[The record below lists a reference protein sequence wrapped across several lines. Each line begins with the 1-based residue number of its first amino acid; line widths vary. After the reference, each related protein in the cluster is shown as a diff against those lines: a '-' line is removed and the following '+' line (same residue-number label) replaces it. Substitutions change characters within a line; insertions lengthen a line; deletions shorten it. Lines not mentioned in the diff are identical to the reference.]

1 MLKRASFVEVNTHS
15 LRHNFNAV
23 KNIVPKDACV
33 MAVVKAN
40 AYGAGAL
47 KASEIFLQEGAN
59 YLGVATLDEAL
70 ELRSHFSQT
79 PILILGYSPNA
90 NASMLIDNDL
100 SAMVFSLEQ
109 AEIFSQMALKAKKR
123 LKVHLKIDTGMH
135 RLGLEPN
142 FKSIETIKKIRALK
156 GLEVE
161 GIFTHLS
168 NADANIKTHAKNQM
182 KAFNAFLEQL
192 LDQKIE
198 FQYRHA
204 YNSAGILSLC
214 NGNENRLLNLYRPGI
229 MLYGFYPSNEMKES
243 SQTILKNVIS
253 LKARIV
259 QIKRVKKGEFIGYGE
274 HFYTNEETL
283 VGVLA
288 LGYADGLVRA
298 LGNRIQVAINNQL
311 APLIGKVCMDQCFVK
326 LNNIEAKEGD
336 EVILFG
342 DKSTKANDAS
352 EIATLLNTIP
362 YEVISTLSKRLER
375 VYVWNKIM

>member
-1 MLKRASFVEVNTHS
+1 MLKRASFVEVNSAS
-15 LRHNFNAV
+15 LRHNFSAV
-23 KNIVPKDACV
+23 KSIVPKDAHI

-40 AYGAGAL
+40 AYGAGAI

-70 ELRSHFSQT
+70 ELRSHFSKT

-90 NASMLIDNDL
+90 NVSMLIDNDL
-100 SAMVFSLEQ
+100 SAMIFSLEQ
-109 AEIFSQMALKAKKR
+109 AEVFSQMALKSQKR
-123 LKVHLKIDTGMH
+123 LKIHLKIDTGMH

-142 FKSIETIKKIRALK
+142 FKSIEIIKKIRALK
-156 GLEVE
+156 GLEIE

-168 NADANIKTHAKNQM
+168 NADAKIKTHAKNQM

-229 MLYGFYPSNEMKES
+229 MLYGFYPSNGMKETCP
-243 SQTILKNVIS
+243 TILKNVIS
-253 LKARIV
+253 LKAQIV
-259 QIKRVKKGEFIGYGE
+259 QIRSVKKGEFIGYGE

-288 LGYADGLVRA
+288 LGYADGLMRA

-326 LNNIEAKEGD
+326 LNNIQAKEGD

-342 DKSTKANDAS
+342 DKSAKANDAS
-352 EIATLLNTIP
+352 EIAALLNTIP
-362 YEVISTLSKRLER
+362 YETISTLSKRLER
-375 VYVWNKIM
+375 VYI

>member
-15 LRHNFNAV
+15 LRHNFSAV
-23 KNIVPKDACV
+23 KSIVPKDAHI

-40 AYGAGAL
+40 AYGAGAI

-79 PILILGYSPNA
+79 PILILGYSPNT

-109 AEIFSQMALKAKKR
+109 AEVFSQMALRSQKR
-123 LKVHLKIDTGMH
+123 LKIHLKIDTGMH

-142 FKSIETIKKIRALK
+142 FKSIEIIKKICALK

-168 NADANIKTHAKNQM
+168 NADAKIKTHAKNQM

-229 MLYGFYPSNEMKES
+229 MLYGFYPSNEMKETCP
-243 SQTILKNVIS
+243 TILKNVIS
-253 LKARIV
+253 LKAQIV
-259 QIKRVKKGEFIGYGE
+259 QIRSVKKGEFIGYGD

-288 LGYADGLVRA
+288 LGYADGLMRA

-326 LNNIEAKEGD
+326 LNNIQAKEGD

-342 DKSTKANDAS
+342 DKSAKANDAS
-352 EIATLLNTIP
+352 EIAVLLNTIA
-362 YEVISTLSKRLER
+362 YETISTLSKRLER
-375 VYVWNKIM
+375 VYI

>member
-1 MLKRASFVEVNTHS
+1 MLKRASFVEVNTAS
-15 LRHNFNAV
+15 LRHNFSAV
-23 KNIVPKDACV
+23 KSIVPKDAHI

-40 AYGAGAL
+40 AYGAGAI

-70 ELRSHFSQT
+70 ELRSHFSKT
-79 PILILGYSPNA
+79 PILILGYSPNS

-100 SAMVFSLEQ
+100 SAMIFSLEQ
-109 AEIFSQMALKAKKR
+109 AEVFSQMALKSQKR

-142 FKSIETIKKIRALK
+142 FKSIEIIKKIRALK

-168 NADANIKTHAKNQM
+168 NADAKIKTHAKNQM

-192 LDQKIE
+192 LNQKIE

-229 MLYGFYPSNEMKES
+229 MLYGFYPSNGMKETCP
-243 SQTILKNVIS
+243 TILKNVIS
-253 LKARIV
+253 LKAQIV
-259 QIKRVKKGEFIGYGE
+259 QIRSVKKGEFIGYGE

-288 LGYADGLVRA
+288 LGYADGLMRA

-326 LNNIEAKEGD
+326 LNNIQAKEGD

-352 EIATLLNTIP
+352 EIAALLNTIP
-362 YEVISTLSKRLER
+362 YETISTLSKRLER
-375 VYVWNKIM
+375 VYI

>member
-1 MLKRASFVEVNTHS
+1 MLKRASFVEVNTAS
-15 LRHNFNAV
+15 LRHNFSAV
-23 KNIVPKDACV
+23 KSIVPKDAHI

-40 AYGAGAL
+40 AYGAGAI

-70 ELRSHFSQT
+70 ELRSHFSKT
-79 PILILGYSPNA
+79 PILILGYSPNS

-100 SAMVFSLEQ
+100 SAMIFSLEQ
-109 AEIFSQMALKAKKR
+109 AEVFSQMALKSQKR

-142 FKSIETIKKIRALK
+142 FKSIEIIKKIRTLK
-156 GLEVE
+156 GLEME

-168 NADANIKTHAKNQM
+168 NADAKIKTHAKNQM
-182 KAFNAFLEQL
+182 EAFNAFLEQL
-192 LDQKIE
+192 LNQKIE

-229 MLYGFYPSNEMKES
+229 MLYGFYPSNGMKETCP
-243 SQTILKNVIS
+243 TILKNVIS
-253 LKARIV
+253 LKAQIV
-259 QIKRVKKGEFIGYGE
+259 QIRSVKKGEFIGYGE

-288 LGYADGLVRA
+288 LGYADGLMRA

-326 LNNIEAKEGD
+326 LNNIQAKEGD

-342 DKSTKANDAS
+342 DKSAKANDAS
-352 EIATLLNTIP
+352 EIATLLNTIA
-362 YEVISTLSKRLER
+362 YETISTLSKRLER
-375 VYVWNKIM
+375 IYI

>member
-15 LRHNFNAV
+15 LRHNFHAV
-23 KNIVPKDACV
+23 KSIVPKDACV

-70 ELRSHFSQT
+70 ELRSHFSKT
-79 PILILGYSPNA
+79 PILILGYSPNT
-90 NASMLIDNDL
+90 NASMLVDNDL

-109 AEIFSQMALKAKKR
+109 AEVFSQVALKSQKR

-135 RLGLEPN
+135 RLGLEPT

-198 FQYRHA
+198 FKYRHA

-214 NGNENRLLNLYRPGI
+214 NGNENRFLNLYRPGI

-288 LGYADGLVRA
+288 LGYADGLVRT

-326 LNNIEAKEGD
+326 LNDIEAKEGD

-342 DKSTKANDAS
+342 DKSAKANDAS
-352 EIATLLNTIP
+352 EIAALLNTIP
-362 YEVISTLSKRLER
+362 YETISTLSKRLER
-375 VYVWNKIM
+375 VYV

>member
-23 KNIVPKDACV
+23 KSIVPKDACV

-79 PILILGYSPNA
+79 PILILGYSPNT
-90 NASMLIDNDL
+90 NASMLVDNDL

-109 AEIFSQMALKAKKR
+109 AEVFSQMALKSQKR

-135 RLGLEPN
+135 RLGLEPT
-142 FKSIETIKKIRALK
+142 FKSIETIKKIRTLK

-326 LNNIEAKEGD
+326 LNDIEAKEGD

-342 DKSTKANDAS
+342 DKSAKANDAS
-352 EIATLLNTIP
+352 EIAALLNTIA
-362 YEVISTLSKRLER
+362 YETISTLSKRLER
-375 VYVWNKIM
+375 VYI

>member
-1 MLKRASFVEVNTHS
+1 MLKRASFVEVNTAS
-15 LRHNFNAV
+15 LRHNFSAV
-23 KNIVPKDACV
+23 KSIVPKDAHI

-40 AYGAGAL
+40 AYGAGAI

-70 ELRSHFSQT
+70 ELRSHFSKT
-79 PILILGYSPNA
+79 PILILGYSPNS

-100 SAMVFSLEQ
+100 SAMIFSLEQ
-109 AEIFSQMALKAKKR
+109 AEVFSQMALKSQKR
-123 LKVHLKIDTGMH
+123 LKIHLKIDTGMH

-142 FKSIETIKKIRALK
+142 FKSIEIIKKIRTLK

-168 NADANIKTHAKNQM
+168 NADAKIKTHAKNQM
-182 KAFNAFLEQL
+182 KSFNAFLEQL

-214 NGNENRLLNLYRPGI
+214 NGDENRFLNLYRPGI
-229 MLYGFYPSNEMKES
+229 MLYGFYPSNGMKETCP
-243 SQTILKNVIS
+243 TILKNVIS
-253 LKARIV
+253 LKAQIV
-259 QIKRVKKGEFIGYGE
+259 QIRSVKKGEFIGYGE

-288 LGYADGLVRA
+288 LGYADGLMRD

-342 DKSTKANDAS
+342 DKSAKANDAS
-352 EIATLLNTIP
+352 EIAALLNTIP
-362 YEVISTLSKRLER
+362 YETISTLSKRLER
-375 VYVWNKIM
+375 VYI

>member
-1 MLKRASFVEVNTHS
+1 MEVNTAS
-15 LRHNFNAV
+15 LRHNFSAV
-23 KNIVPKDACV
+23 KSIVPKDAHI

-40 AYGAGAL
+40 AYGVGAI

-70 ELRSHFSQT
+70 ELRSHFSKT
-79 PILILGYSPNA
+79 PILILGYSPNS

-100 SAMVFSLEQ
+100 SAMIFSLEQ
-109 AEIFSQMALKAKKR
+109 AEVFSQMALKSQKR
-123 LKVHLKIDTGMH
+123 LKIHLKIDTGMH

-142 FKSIETIKKIRALK
+142 FKSIEIIKKIRALK

-168 NADANIKTHAKNQM
+168 NADAKIKTHAKNQM
-182 KAFNAFLEQL
+182 KSFNAFLEQL

-214 NGNENRLLNLYRPGI
+214 NGDENRFLNLYRPGI
-229 MLYGFYPSNEMKES
+229 MLYGFYPSNGMKETCP
-243 SQTILKNVIS
+243 TILKNVIS
-253 LKARIV
+253 LKAQIV
-259 QIKRVKKGEFIGYGE
+259 QIRSVKKGEFIGYGE

-288 LGYADGLVRA
+288 LGYADGLMRA

-326 LNNIEAKEGD
+326 LNNIQAKEGD

-342 DKSTKANDAS
+342 DKSAKANDAS
-352 EIATLLNTIP
+352 EIAALLNTIP
-362 YEVISTLSKRLER
+362 YETISTLSKRLER
-375 VYVWNKIM
+375 VYI

>member
-1 MLKRASFVEVNTHS
+1 MLKRASFVEVNTAS
-15 LRHNFNAV
+15 LRHNFSTV
-23 KNIVPKDACV
+23 KSIVPKDSHI

-40 AYGAGAL
+40 AYGAGAI

-70 ELRSHFSQT
+70 ELRSHFSKT

-100 SAMVFSLEQ
+100 SAMIFSLEQ
-109 AEIFSQMALKAKKR
+109 AEVFSQMALKSQKR
-123 LKVHLKIDTGMH
+123 LKIHLKIDTGMH

-142 FKSIETIKKIRALK
+142 FKSIEIIKKIRTLK

-168 NADANIKTHAKNQM
+168 NADAKIKTHAKNQM

-214 NGNENRLLNLYRPGI
+214 NGNENRFLNLYRPGI
-229 MLYGFYPSNEMKES
+229 MLYGFYPSNGMKETCP
-243 SQTILKNVIS
+243 TILKNVIS
-253 LKARIV
+253 LKAQIV
-259 QIKRVKKGEFIGYGE
+259 QIRSVKKGEFIGYGE

-288 LGYADGLVRA
+288 LGYADGLMRA

-326 LNNIEAKEGD
+326 LNNIQAKEGD

-342 DKSTKANDAS
+342 DKSAKANDAS
-352 EIATLLNTIP
+352 EIAALLNTIP
-362 YEVISTLSKRLER
+362 YETISTLSKRLER
-375 VYVWNKIM
+375 VYI

>member
-1 MLKRASFVEVNTHS
+1 MLKRASFVEVNSAS
-15 LRHNFNAV
+15 LRHNFSAV
-23 KNIVPKDACV
+23 KSIVPKDAHI

-40 AYGAGAL
+40 AYGAGAI

-70 ELRSHFSQT
+70 ELRSHFSKT
-79 PILILGYSPNA
+79 PILILGYSPNS

-100 SAMVFSLEQ
+100 SAMIFSLEQ
-109 AEIFSQMALKAKKR
+109 AEVFSQMALRSQKR
-123 LKVHLKIDTGMH
+123 LKIHLKIDTGMH

-142 FKSIETIKKIRALK
+142 FKSIEIIKKIRALK

-168 NADANIKTHAKNQM
+168 NADAKIKTHAKNQM

-214 NGNENRLLNLYRPGI
+214 NGNENRFLNLYRPGI
-229 MLYGFYPSNEMKES
+229 MLYGFYPSNEMKKS
-243 SQTILKNVIS
+243 CPTILKNVIS
-253 LKARIV
+253 LKAQIV
-259 QIKRVKKGEFIGYGE
+259 QIRSVKKGEFIGYGE

-288 LGYADGLVRA
+288 LGYADGLMRA

-326 LNNIEAKEGD
+326 LNNIQAKEGD

-342 DKSTKANDAS
+342 DKSAKANDAS
-352 EIATLLNTIP
+352 EIAALLNTIP
-362 YEVISTLSKRLER
+362 YETISTLSKRLER
-375 VYVWNKIM
+375 VYI

>member
-1 MLKRASFVEVNTHS
+1 MLKRASFVEVDTAS
-15 LRHNFNAV
+15 LRHNFSAV
-23 KNIVPKDACV
+23 KSIVPKDAHI

-40 AYGAGAL
+40 AYGAGAI

-70 ELRSHFSQT
+70 ELRSHFSKT
-79 PILILGYSPNA
+79 PILILGYSPNS

-100 SAMVFSLEQ
+100 SAMIFSLEQ
-109 AEIFSQMALKAKKR
+109 AEVFSQMALKSQKR
-123 LKVHLKIDTGMH
+123 LKIHLKIDTGMH

-142 FKSIETIKKIRALK
+142 FKSIEIIKKIRALK
-156 GLEVE
+156 GLEME

-168 NADANIKTHAKNQM
+168 NADAKIKTHAKNQM
-182 KAFNAFLEQL
+182 KSFNAFLEQL

-214 NGNENRLLNLYRPGI
+214 NGDENRFLNLYRPGI
-229 MLYGFYPSNEMKES
+229 MLYGFYPSNGMKETCP
-243 SQTILKNVIS
+243 TILKNVIS
-253 LKARIV
+253 LKAQIV
-259 QIKRVKKGEFIGYGE
+259 QIRSVKKGEFIGYGE

-288 LGYADGLVRA
+288 LGYADGLMRA

-326 LNNIEAKEGD
+326 LNNIQAKEGD

-352 EIATLLNTIP
+352 EIAALLNTIP
-362 YEVISTLSKRLER
+362 YETISTLSKRLER
-375 VYVWNKIM
+375 VYI

>member
-1 MLKRASFVEVNTHS
+1 MLKRASFVEVNTAS
-15 LRHNFNAV
+15 LRHNFSAV
-23 KNIVPKDACV
+23 KSIVPKDAHI

-40 AYGAGAL
+40 AYGAGAI

-70 ELRSHFSQT
+70 ELRSHFSKT
-79 PILILGYSPNA
+79 PILILGYSPNP

-100 SAMVFSLEQ
+100 SAMIFSLEQ
-109 AEIFSQMALKAKKR
+109 AEVFSQMALKSQKR

-142 FKSIETIKKIRALK
+142 FKSIEIIKKIRALK

-168 NADANIKTHAKNQM
+168 NADAKIKTHAKNQM

-192 LDQKIE
+192 LNQEIE

-229 MLYGFYPSNEMKES
+229 MLYGFYPSNGMKETCP
-243 SQTILKNVIS
+243 TILKNVIS
-253 LKARIV
+253 LKAQIV
-259 QIKRVKKGEFIGYGE
+259 QIRSVKKGEFIGYGE

-288 LGYADGLVRA
+288 LGYADGLMRA
-298 LGNRIQVAINNQL
+298 LGNCIQVAINNQL

-326 LNNIEAKEGD
+326 LNNIQAKEGD

-342 DKSTKANDAS
+342 DKSAKANDAS

-362 YEVISTLSKRLER
+362 YETISTLSKRLER
-375 VYVWNKIM
+375 VYI

>member
-1 MLKRASFVEVNTHS
+1 MLKRASFVEVNSAS
-15 LRHNFNAV
+15 LRHNFSAV
-23 KNIVPKDACV
+23 KSIVPKDAHI

-40 AYGAGAL
+40 AYGAGAI

-70 ELRSHFSQT
+70 ELRSHFSKT

-100 SAMVFSLEQ
+100 SAMIFSLEQ
-109 AEIFSQMALKAKKR
+109 AEVFSQMALKSQKR
-123 LKVHLKIDTGMH
+123 LKIHLKIDTGMH

-142 FKSIETIKKIRALK
+142 FKSIEIIKKIRTLK
-156 GLEVE
+156 GLEIE

-168 NADANIKTHAKNQM
+168 NADAKIKTHAKNQM

-192 LDQKIE
+192 FNQKIE

-214 NGNENRLLNLYRPGI
+214 NGNENRFLNLYRPGI
-229 MLYGFYPSNEMKES
+229 MLYGFYPSSGMKETCP
-243 SQTILKNVIS
+243 TILKNVIS
-253 LKARIV
+253 LKAQIV
-259 QIKRVKKGEFIGYGE
+259 QIRSVKKGEFIGYGE

-326 LNNIEAKEGD
+326 LNNINAKEGD

-352 EIATLLNTIP
+352 EIAALLNTIP
-362 YEVISTLSKRLER
+362 YETISTLSKRLER
-375 VYVWNKIM
+375 VYI

>member
-23 KNIVPKDACV
+23 KSIVPKDACV

-109 AEIFSQMALKAKKR
+109 AEIFSQMALKSQKR
-123 LKVHLKIDTGMH
+123 LKIHLKIDTGMH

-142 FKSIETIKKIRALK
+142 FKSIEIIKKIRALK
-156 GLEVE
+156 GLEIE

-326 LNNIEAKEGD
+326 LNGIEAKEGD

-342 DKSTKANDAS
+342 DKSAKANDAS

-362 YEVISTLSKRLER
+362 YETISTLSKRLER
-375 VYVWNKIM
+375 VYV

>member
-1 MLKRASFVEVNTHS
+1 MLKRASFVEVNSAS
-15 LRHNFNAV
+15 LRHNFSAV
-23 KNIVPKDACV
+23 KSIVPKDAHI

-40 AYGAGAL
+40 AYGAGAI

-70 ELRSHFSQT
+70 ELRSHFSKT

-100 SAMVFSLEQ
+100 SAMIFSLEQ
-109 AEIFSQMALKAKKR
+109 AEVFSQMALKSQKR
-123 LKVHLKIDTGMH
+123 LKIHLKIDTGMH

-142 FKSIETIKKIRALK
+142 FKSIEIIKKICALK

-168 NADANIKTHAKNQM
+168 NADAKIKTHAKNQM

-214 NGNENRLLNLYRPGI
+214 NGNENRFLNLYRPGI
-229 MLYGFYPSNEMKES
+229 MLYGFYPSNGMKETCP
-243 SQTILKNVIS
+243 TILKNVIS
-253 LKARIV
+253 LKAQIV
-259 QIKRVKKGEFIGYGE
+259 QIRSVKKGEFIGYGE

-288 LGYADGLVRA
+288 LGYADGLMRA

-342 DKSTKANDAS
+342 DKSAKANDAS
-352 EIATLLNTIP
+352 EIAMLLNTIP
-362 YEVISTLSKRLER
+362 YETISTLSKRLER
-375 VYVWNKIM
+375 VYI

>member
-1 MLKRASFVEVNTHS
+1 MLKRASFVEVNTSS
-15 LRHNFNAV
+15 LRHNFSAV
-23 KNIVPKDACV
+23 KSIVPKDAHI

-40 AYGAGAL
+40 AYGAGAI

-70 ELRSHFSQT
+70 ELRSHFSKT
-79 PILILGYSPNA
+79 PILILGYSPNS

-100 SAMVFSLEQ
+100 SAMIFSLEQ
-109 AEIFSQMALKAKKR
+109 AEIFSQMALKSQKR
-123 LKVHLKIDTGMH
+123 LKIHLKIDTGMH

-142 FKSIETIKKIRALK
+142 FKSIEIIKKICTLK

-168 NADANIKTHAKNQM
+168 NADAKIKTHAKNQM

-229 MLYGFYPSNEMKES
+229 MLYGFYPSNGMKETCP
-243 SQTILKNVIS
+243 TILKNVIS
-253 LKARIV
+253 LKAQIV
-259 QIKRVKKGEFIGYGE
+259 QIRSVKKGEFIGYGE

-326 LNNIEAKEGD
+326 LNNIQAKEGD

-342 DKSTKANDAS
+342 DKSAKANDAS
-352 EIATLLNTIP
+352 EIAALLNTIP
-362 YEVISTLSKRLER
+362 YETISTLSKRLER
-375 VYVWNKIM
+375 VYI

>member
-1 MLKRASFVEVNTHS
+1 MLKRASFVEVDTAS
-15 LRHNFNAV
+15 LRHNFSAV
-23 KNIVPKDACV
+23 KSIVPKDAHI
-33 MAVVKAN
+33 MAVVKSN
-40 AYGAGAL
+40 AYGVGAI

-70 ELRSHFSQT
+70 ELRSHFSKT

-100 SAMVFSLEQ
+100 SAMIFSLEQ
-109 AEIFSQMALKAKKR
+109 AEVFSQMALKSQKR
-123 LKVHLKIDTGMH
+123 LKIHLKIDTGMH

-142 FKSIETIKKIRALK
+142 FKSIEIIKKIRALK

-168 NADANIKTHAKNQM
+168 NADAKIKTHAKNQM

-214 NGNENRLLNLYRPGI
+214 NGNENRFLNLYRPGI
-229 MLYGFYPSNEMKES
+229 MLYGFYPSNGMKETCP
-243 SQTILKNVIS
+243 TILKNVIS
-253 LKARIV
+253 LKAQIV
-259 QIKRVKKGEFIGYGE
+259 QIKSVKKGEFIGYGE

-288 LGYADGLVRA
+288 LGYADGLMRA

-326 LNNIEAKEGD
+326 LNNIQAKEGD

-342 DKSTKANDAS
+342 DKSAKANDAS
-352 EIATLLNTIP
+352 EIAALLNTIP
-362 YEVISTLSKRLER
+362 YETISTLSKRLER
-375 VYVWNKIM
+375 VYI

>member
-1 MLKRASFVEVNTHS
+1 MLKRASFVEVNTAS
-15 LRHNFNAV
+15 LRHNFSAV
-23 KNIVPKDACV
+23 KSIVPKDAHI

-40 AYGAGAL
+40 AYGAGAI

-59 YLGVATLDEAL
+59 YLGVAALDEAL
-70 ELRSHFSQT
+70 ELRSHFPKT

-109 AEIFSQMALKAKKR
+109 AEVFSQMALKSQKR

-142 FKSIETIKKIRALK
+142 FKSIEIIKKIRALK

-168 NADANIKTHAKNQM
+168 NADAKIKTHAKNQM

-243 SQTILKNVIS
+243 CPTILKNVIS
-253 LKARIV
+253 LKAQIV
-259 QIKRVKKGEFIGYGE
+259 QIRSVKKGELIGYGE

-298 LGNRIQVAINNQL
+298 LGNRIQVAINNQS

-326 LNNIEAKEGD
+326 LNDIQAKEGD

-342 DKSTKANDAS
+342 DKSAKANDAS
-352 EIATLLNTIP
+352 EIAMLLNTIP
-362 YEVISTLSKRLER
+362 YETISTLSKRLER
-375 VYVWNKIM
+375 VYI

>member
-1 MLKRASFVEVNTHS
+1 MLKRASFVEVDTAS
-15 LRHNFNAV
+15 LRHNFSAV
-23 KNIVPKDACV
+23 KSIVPKDAHI

-40 AYGAGAL
+40 AYGVGAI

-70 ELRSHFSQT
+70 ELRSHFSKT

-100 SAMVFSLEQ
+100 SAMIFSLEQ
-109 AEIFSQMALKAKKR
+109 AEIFSQMALKSQKR

-142 FKSIETIKKIRALK
+142 FKSIETIKKIHALK

-168 NADANIKTHAKNQM
+168 NADTKIKTHAKNQM

-214 NGNENRLLNLYRPGI
+214 NGNENRFLNLYRPGI

-243 SQTILKNVIS
+243 CPTILKNVIS
-253 LKARIV
+253 LKAQIV
-259 QIKRVKKGEFIGYGE
+259 QIRSVKKGEFIGYGE

-288 LGYADGLVRA
+288 LGYADGLARA
-298 LGNRIQVAINNQL
+298 LGNRIQVVINNQS

-342 DKSTKANDAS
+342 DKSARANDAS
-352 EIATLLNTIP
+352 EIAALLNTIA
-362 YEVISTLSKRLER
+362 YETISTLSKRLER
-375 VYVWNKIM
+375 VYI

>member
-1 MLKRASFVEVNTHS
+1 MLKRASFVEVDTAS
-15 LRHNFNAV
+15 LRHNFSAV
-23 KNIVPKDACV
+23 KSIVPKDAHI

-40 AYGAGAL
+40 AYGAGAI

-70 ELRSHFSQT
+70 ELRSHFSKT
-79 PILILGYSPNA
+79 PILILGYSPNS

-100 SAMVFSLEQ
+100 SAMIFSLEQ
-109 AEIFSQMALKAKKR
+109 AEVFSQMALKSQKR
-123 LKVHLKIDTGMH
+123 LKIHLKIDTGMH

-142 FKSIETIKKIRALK
+142 FKSIEIIKKIRALK

-168 NADANIKTHAKNQM
+168 NADAKIKTHAKNQM

-214 NGNENRLLNLYRPGI
+214 NGNENRFLNLYRPGI
-229 MLYGFYPSNEMKES
+229 MLYGFYPSNGMKES
-243 SQTILKNVIS
+243 CPTILKNVIS
-253 LKARIV
+253 LKAQIV
-259 QIKRVKKGEFIGYGE
+259 QIRSVKKGEFIGYGE

-288 LGYADGLVRA
+288 LGYADGLMRA

-311 APLIGKVCMDQCFVK
+311 APLIGKVCMDQCFIK

-342 DKSTKANDAS
+342 DKSAKANDAS
-352 EIATLLNTIP
+352 EIAALLNTIP
-362 YEVISTLSKRLER
+362 YETISTLSKRLER
-375 VYVWNKIM
+375 VYI

>member
-1 MLKRASFVEVNTHS
+1 MLKRASFVEVNTAS
-15 LRHNFNAV
+15 LRHNFHAV
-23 KNIVPKDACV
+23 KSIVPKDTHI

-40 AYGAGAL
+40 AYGAGAV

-70 ELRSHFSQT
+70 ELRSHFPKT
-79 PILILGYSPNA
+79 PILILGYSPNS

-100 SAMVFSLEQ
+100 SAMIFSLEQ
-109 AEIFSQMALKAKKR
+109 AEVFSQMALKSQKR
-123 LKVHLKIDTGMH
+123 LKAHLKIDTGMH

-156 GLEVE
+156 GLEIE

-168 NADANIKTHAKNQM
+168 NADAKIKTHAKNQM

-192 LDQKIE
+192 LNQKIE
-198 FQYRHA
+198 FPYRHA

-229 MLYGFYPSNEMKES
+229 MLYGFYPSSGMKES
-243 SQTILKNVIS
+243 CPTILKNVIS
-253 LKARIV
+253 LKAKIV
-259 QIKRVKKGEFIGYGE
+259 QIRSVKKGEFIGYGE

-288 LGYADGLVRA
+288 LGYADGLMRA

-326 LNNIEAKEGD
+326 LNNIQAKEGD

-342 DKSTKANDAS
+342 DKSAKANDAS
-352 EIATLLNTIP
+352 EIAMLLNTIP
-362 YEVISTLSKRLER
+362 YETISTLSKRLER
-375 VYVWNKIM
+375 VYI

>member
-23 KNIVPKDACV
+23 KSIVPKDACV

-109 AEIFSQMALKAKKR
+109 AEVFSQMALKSQKR

-135 RLGLEPN
+135 RLGLEPT

-229 MLYGFYPSNEMKES
+229 MLYGFYPSSEMKES
-243 SQTILKNVIS
+243 CPTILKNVIS

-259 QIKRVKKGEFIGYGE
+259 QIKRVKKGELIGYGK

-342 DKSTKANDAS
+342 DKSAKANDAS

-375 VYVWNKIM
+375 VYV

>member
-1 MLKRASFVEVNTHS
+1 MLKRASFVEVDTAS

-23 KNIVPKDACV
+23 KSVVPKDACI

-40 AYGAGAL
+40 AYGAGAI

-70 ELRSHFSQT
+70 ELRSHFPKT

-90 NASMLIDNDL
+90 NASMLVDNDL

-109 AEIFSQMALKAKKR
+109 AEVFSQVALKSQKR

-142 FKSIETIKKIRALK
+142 FKSIEIIKKIRALK

-168 NADANIKTHAKNQM
+168 NADAKIKTHAKNQM

-229 MLYGFYPSNEMKES
+229 MLYGFYPSNGMKETCP
-243 SQTILKNVIS
+243 TILKNVIS
-253 LKARIV
+253 LKAQIV
-259 QIKRVKKGEFIGYGE
+259 QIRSVKKGEFIGYGE

-288 LGYADGLVRA
+288 LGYADGLMRA

-326 LNNIEAKEGD
+326 LNNIQAKEGD

-352 EIATLLNTIP
+352 EIAALLNTIP
-362 YEVISTLSKRLER
+362 YETISTLSKRLER
-375 VYVWNKIM
+375 VYI

>member
-1 MLKRASFVEVNTHS
+1 MLKRASFVEVNTAS
-15 LRHNFNAV
+15 LRHNFGAV
-23 KNIVPKDACV
+23 KSIVPKDAHV

-40 AYGAGAL
+40 AYGAGAI
-47 KASEIFLQEGAN
+47 KASEIFLQEGAH

-70 ELRSHFSQT
+70 ELRSHFSKT
-79 PILILGYSPNA
+79 PILILGYSPNS

-100 SAMVFSLEQ
+100 SAMIFSLEQ
-109 AEIFSQMALKAKKR
+109 AEVFSQMALKSQKR
-123 LKVHLKIDTGMH
+123 LKIHLKIDTGMH

-142 FKSIETIKKIRALK
+142 FKSIEIIKKIRALK

-168 NADANIKTHAKNQM
+168 NADAKIKTHAKNQM

-192 LDQKIE
+192 LNQKIE

-229 MLYGFYPSNEMKES
+229 MLYGFYPSNGMKETCP
-243 SQTILKNVIS
+243 TILKNVIS
-253 LKARIV
+253 LKAQIV
-259 QIKRVKKGEFIGYGE
+259 QIRSVKKGEFIGYGE

-288 LGYADGLVRA
+288 LGYADGLMRA

-326 LNNIEAKEGD
+326 LNNIQAKEGD

-352 EIATLLNTIP
+352 EIAALLNTIP
-362 YEVISTLSKRLER
+362 YETISTLSKRLER
-375 VYVWNKIM
+375 VYI

>member
-1 MLKRASFVEVNTHS
+1 MLKRASFVEVNSAS
-15 LRHNFNAV
+15 LRHNFSAV
-23 KNIVPKDACV
+23 KSIVPKDAHI

-40 AYGAGAL
+40 AYGAGAI

-70 ELRSHFSQT
+70 ELRSHFSKT
-79 PILILGYSPNA
+79 PILVLGYSPNS

-100 SAMVFSLEQ
+100 SAMIFSLEQ
-109 AEIFSQMALKAKKR
+109 AEVFSQMALKSQKR
-123 LKVHLKIDTGMH
+123 LKIHLKIDTGMH

-142 FKSIETIKKIRALK
+142 FKSIEIIKKIRALK
-156 GLEVE
+156 GLEIE

-192 LDQKIE
+192 LNQKIE

-229 MLYGFYPSNEMKES
+229 MLYGFYPSNGMKES
-243 SQTILKNVIS
+243 CPTILKNVIS
-253 LKARIV
+253 LKAQIV
-259 QIKRVKKGEFIGYGE
+259 QIRSVKKGEFIGYGE

-288 LGYADGLVRA
+288 LGYADGLMRA

-326 LNNIEAKEGD
+326 LNNIQAKEGD

-342 DKSTKANDAS
+342 DKSAKANDAS
-352 EIATLLNTIP
+352 EIAALLNTIP
-362 YEVISTLSKRLER
+362 YETISTLSKRLER
-375 VYVWNKIM
+375 VYI

>member
-1 MLKRASFVEVNTHS
+1 MLKRASFVEVDTAS

-23 KNIVPKDACV
+23 KSVVPKDACI

-40 AYGAGAL
+40 AYGAGAI

-70 ELRSHFSQT
+70 ELRSHFPKT

-109 AEIFSQMALKAKKR
+109 AEVFSQMALRSQKR
-123 LKVHLKIDTGMH
+123 LKIHLKIDTGMH

-142 FKSIETIKKIRALK
+142 FKSIEIIKKIRALK

-229 MLYGFYPSNEMKES
+229 MLYGFYPSNGMKES
-243 SQTILKNVIS
+243 CPTILKNVIS

-259 QIKRVKKGEFIGYGE
+259 QIRSVKKGEFIGYGE

-288 LGYADGLVRA
+288 LGYADGLMRA

-326 LNNIEAKEGD
+326 LNNIQAKEGD

-342 DKSTKANDAS
+342 DKSAKANDAS
-352 EIATLLNTIP
+352 EIAALLNTIA
-362 YEVISTLSKRLER
+362 YETISTLSKRLER
-375 VYVWNKIM
+375 VYI

>member
-1 MLKRASFVEVNTHS
+1 MLKRASFVEVNSAS
-15 LRHNFNAV
+15 LRHNFSAV
-23 KNIVPKDACV
+23 KSIVPKDAHI

-40 AYGAGAL
+40 AYGAGAI

-70 ELRSHFSQT
+70 ELRSHFSKT
-79 PILILGYSPNA
+79 PILILGYSPNS

-100 SAMVFSLEQ
+100 SAMIFSLEQ
-109 AEIFSQMALKAKKR
+109 AEVFSQMALKSQKR
-123 LKVHLKIDTGMH
+123 LKIHLKIDTGMH

-142 FKSIETIKKIRALK
+142 FKSIEIIKKIRALK

-168 NADANIKTHAKNQM
+168 NADAKIKTHAKNQM

-192 LDQKIE
+192 LNQKIE

-214 NGNENRLLNLYRPGI
+214 NGNENRFLNLYRPGI
-229 MLYGFYPSNEMKES
+229 MLYGFYPSNGMKETCP
-243 SQTILKNVIS
+243 TILKNVIS
-253 LKARIV
+253 LKAQIV
-259 QIKRVKKGEFIGYGE
+259 QIRSVKKGEFIGYGE

-288 LGYADGLVRA
+288 LGYADGLMRA

-326 LNNIEAKEGD
+326 LNNIQAKEGD

-342 DKSTKANDAS
+342 DKSDKANDAS
-352 EIATLLNTIP
+352 EIAALLNTIP
-362 YEVISTLSKRLER
+362 YETISTLSKRLER
-375 VYVWNKIM
+375 VYI

>member
-1 MLKRASFVEVNTHS
+1 MLKRASFVEVDTAS
-15 LRHNFNAV
+15 LRHNFSTV
-23 KNIVPKDACV
+23 KSIVPKDAHI

-40 AYGAGAL
+40 AYGAGAI

-70 ELRSHFSQT
+70 ELRSHFSKT
-79 PILILGYSPNA
+79 PILILGYSPNS

-100 SAMVFSLEQ
+100 SAMIFSLEQ
-109 AEIFSQMALKAKKR
+109 AEVFSQMALKSQKR
-123 LKVHLKIDTGMH
+123 LKIHLKIDTGMH

-142 FKSIETIKKIRALK
+142 FKSIEIIKKIRALK

-168 NADANIKTHAKNQM
+168 NADAKIKTHAKNQM
-182 KAFNAFLEQL
+182 KSFNAFLEQL

-214 NGNENRLLNLYRPGI
+214 NGDENRFLNLYRPGI
-229 MLYGFYPSNEMKES
+229 MLYGFYPSNGMKETCP
-243 SQTILKNVIS
+243 TILKNVIS
-253 LKARIV
+253 LKAQIV
-259 QIKRVKKGEFIGYGE
+259 QIRSVKKGEFIGYGE

-288 LGYADGLVRA
+288 LGYADGLIRA

-352 EIATLLNTIP
+352 EIAALLNTIP
-362 YEVISTLSKRLER
+362 YETISTLSKRLER
-375 VYVWNKIM
+375 VYI

>member
-1 MLKRASFVEVNTHS
+1 MLKRASFVEVNSAS
-15 LRHNFNAV
+15 LRHNFSAV
-23 KNIVPKDACV
+23 KSIVPKDAHI

-40 AYGAGAL
+40 AYGAGAI

-70 ELRSHFSQT
+70 ELRSHFSKT
-79 PILILGYSPNA
+79 PILILGYSPNS

-100 SAMVFSLEQ
+100 SAMIFSLEQ
-109 AEIFSQMALKAKKR
+109 AEVFSQMALKSQKR
-123 LKVHLKIDTGMH
+123 LKIHLKIDTGMH

-142 FKSIETIKKIRALK
+142 FKSIEIIKKIRALK

-168 NADANIKTHAKNQM
+168 NADAKIKTHAKNQM

-259 QIKRVKKGEFIGYGE
+259 QIRSVKKGEFIGYGE

-288 LGYADGLVRA
+288 LGYADGLMRA

-342 DKSTKANDAS
+342 DKSAKANDAS
-352 EIATLLNTIP
+352 EIAVLLNTIA
-362 YEVISTLSKRLER
+362 YETISTLSKRLER
-375 VYVWNKIM
+375 VYI

>member
-1 MLKRASFVEVNTHS
+1 MLKRASFVEVNSAS
-15 LRHNFNAV
+15 LRHNFSAV
-23 KNIVPKDACV
+23 KSIVPKDAHI

-40 AYGAGAL
+40 AYGAGAI

-70 ELRSHFSQT
+70 ELRSHFSKT
-79 PILILGYSPNA
+79 PILILGYSPNS

-100 SAMVFSLEQ
+100 SAMIFSLEQ
-109 AEIFSQMALKAKKR
+109 AEVFSQMALKSQKR
-123 LKVHLKIDTGMH
+123 LKIHLKIDTGMH

-142 FKSIETIKKIRALK
+142 FKSIEIIKKIRTLK
-156 GLEVE
+156 GLEIE

-168 NADANIKTHAKNQM
+168 NADARIKTHAKNQM
-182 KAFNAFLEQL
+182 KTFNAFLEQL

-214 NGNENRLLNLYRPGI
+214 NGNENRFLNLYRPGI
-229 MLYGFYPSNEMKES
+229 MLYGFYPSNGMKETCP
-243 SQTILKNVIS
+243 TILKNVIS
-253 LKARIV
+253 LKAQIV
-259 QIKRVKKGEFIGYGE
+259 QIRSVKKGEFIGYGE

-288 LGYADGLVRA
+288 LGYADGLMRA

-326 LNNIEAKEGD
+326 LNNIQAKEGD

-342 DKSTKANDAS
+342 DKSAKANDAS
-352 EIATLLNTIP
+352 EIAALLNTIP
-362 YEVISTLSKRLER
+362 YETISTLSKRLER
-375 VYVWNKIM
+375 VYI

>member
-1 MLKRASFVEVNTHS
+1 MLKRASFVEVNTAS

-23 KNIVPKDACV
+23 KSIVPKDACV

-79 PILILGYSPNA
+79 PILILGYSPNT

-109 AEIFSQMALKAKKR
+109 AEVFSQVALKSQKR
-123 LKVHLKIDTGMH
+123 LKIHLKIDTGMH
-135 RLGLEPN
+135 RLGLEPT

-192 LDQKIE
+192 LNQKIE

-288 LGYADGLVRA
+288 LGYADGLMRA

-326 LNNIEAKEGD
+326 LNDIQAKEGD

-342 DKSTKANDAS
+342 DKSAKANDAS
-352 EIATLLNTIP
+352 EIAVLLNTIA
-362 YEVISTLSKRLER
+362 YETISTLSKRLER
-375 VYVWNKIM
+375 VYV

>member
-1 MLKRASFVEVNTHS
+1 MLKRASFVEVNTAS

-23 KNIVPKDACV
+23 KSIVPKDACV

-40 AYGAGAL
+40 AYGAGAI

-70 ELRSHFSQT
+70 ELRSHFSKT

-109 AEIFSQMALKAKKR
+109 AEVFSQMALKSQKR
-123 LKVHLKIDTGMH
+123 LKIHLKIDTGMH

-142 FKSIETIKKIRALK
+142 FKSIETIKKIHALK
-156 GLEVE
+156 GLEIE

-192 LDQKIE
+192 LNQKIE

-259 QIKRVKKGEFIGYGE
+259 QIRSVKKGELIGYGE

-288 LGYADGLVRA
+288 LGYADGLARA

-326 LNNIEAKEGD
+326 LNDIQAKEGD

-342 DKSTKANDAS
+342 DKSAKANDAS
-352 EIATLLNTIP
+352 EIAALLNTIP
-362 YEVISTLSKRLER
+362 YETISTLSKRLER
-375 VYVWNKIM
+375 VYI

>member
-1 MLKRASFVEVNTHS
+1 MLKRASFVEVNTAS

-23 KNIVPKDACV
+23 KSIVPKDAHV

-79 PILILGYSPNA
+79 PILILGYSPNT

-100 SAMVFSLEQ
+100 SAMVFSFEQ
-109 AEIFSQMALKAKKR
+109 AEVFSQVALKSQKR
-123 LKVHLKIDTGMH
+123 LKIHLKIDTGMH
-135 RLGLEPN
+135 RLGLEPT

-192 LDQKIE
+192 LNQKIE
-198 FQYRHA
+198 FKYRHA

-288 LGYADGLVRA
+288 LGYADGLMRA

-326 LNNIEAKEGD
+326 LNDIEAKEGD

-342 DKSTKANDAS
+342 DKSAKANDAS

-362 YEVISTLSKRLER
+362 YETISTLSKRLER
-375 VYVWNKIM
+375 VYV

>member
-1 MLKRASFVEVNTHS
+1 MLKRASFVEVNTAS
-15 LRHNFNAV
+15 LRHNFSAV
-23 KNIVPKDACV
+23 KSIVPKDAHI

-40 AYGAGAL
+40 AYGAGAI

-70 ELRSHFSQT
+70 ELRSHFSKT
-79 PILILGYSPNA
+79 PILILGYSPNS

-100 SAMVFSLEQ
+100 SAMIFSLEQ
-109 AEIFSQMALKAKKR
+109 AEVFSQMALKSQKR

-142 FKSIETIKKIRALK
+142 FKSIEIIKKIRALK

-168 NADANIKTHAKNQM
+168 NADAKIKTHAKNQM

-192 LDQKIE
+192 LNQKIE

-214 NGNENRLLNLYRPGI
+214 NGNENRFLNLYRPGI
-229 MLYGFYPSNEMKES
+229 MLYGFYPSSGMKES
-243 SQTILKNVIS
+243 CPTILKNVIS
-253 LKARIV
+253 LKAQIV
-259 QIKRVKKGEFIGYGE
+259 QIRSVKKGEFIGYGE

-288 LGYADGLVRA
+288 LGYADGLMRA

-326 LNNIEAKEGD
+326 LNNIQAKEGD

-342 DKSTKANDAS
+342 DKSAKANDAS
-352 EIATLLNTIP
+352 EIAALLNTIP
-362 YEVISTLSKRLER
+362 YETISTLSKRLER
-375 VYVWNKIM
+375 VYI

>member
-1 MLKRASFVEVNTHS
+1 MLKRASFVEVNSAS
-15 LRHNFNAV
+15 LRHNFSAV
-23 KNIVPKDACV
+23 KSIVPKDAHI

-40 AYGAGAL
+40 AYGAGAI

-70 ELRSHFSQT
+70 ELRSHFSKT
-79 PILILGYSPNA
+79 PILILGYSPNS

-100 SAMVFSLEQ
+100 SAMIFSLEQ
-109 AEIFSQMALKAKKR
+109 AEVFSQMALKAKKR

-142 FKSIETIKKIRALK
+142 FKSIETIKKIRTLK
-156 GLEVE
+156 GLEIE

-168 NADANIKTHAKNQM
+168 NADAKIKTHAKNQM

-214 NGNENRLLNLYRPGI
+214 NGNENRFLNLYRPGI
-229 MLYGFYPSNEMKES
+229 MLYGFYPSSGMKETCP
-243 SQTILKNVIS
+243 TILKNVIS
-253 LKARIV
+253 LKAQIV
-259 QIKRVKKGEFIGYGE
+259 QIRSVKKGEFIGYGE

-283 VGVLA
+283 VGTLA
-288 LGYADGLVRA
+288 LGYADGLVRD

-326 LNNIEAKEGD
+326 LNNIQAKEGD

-342 DKSTKANDAS
+342 DKSAKANDAS
-352 EIATLLNTIP
+352 EIAALLNTIP
-362 YEVISTLSKRLER
+362 YETISTLSKRLER
-375 VYVWNKIM
+375 VYI

>member
-1 MLKRASFVEVNTHS
+1 MLKRASFVEVDTAS
-15 LRHNFNAV
+15 LRHNFSAV
-23 KNIVPKDACV
+23 KSIVPKDAHI

-40 AYGAGAL
+40 AYGVGAI

-70 ELRSHFSQT
+70 ELRFHFSKT
-79 PILILGYSPNA
+79 PILILGYSPNS

-100 SAMVFSLEQ
+100 SAMIFSLEQ
-109 AEIFSQMALKAKKR
+109 AEVFSQMALKSQKR
-123 LKVHLKIDTGMH
+123 LKIHLKIDTGMH

-142 FKSIETIKKIRALK
+142 FKSIEIIKKIRALK

-168 NADANIKTHAKNQM
+168 NADARIKTHAKNQM

-214 NGNENRLLNLYRPGI
+214 NGNENRFLNLYRPGI
-229 MLYGFYPSNEMKES
+229 MLYGFYPSNGMKETCP
-243 SQTILKNVIS
+243 TILKNVIS
-253 LKARIV
+253 LKAQIV
-259 QIKRVKKGEFIGYGE
+259 QIRSVKKGEFIGYGE

-288 LGYADGLVRA
+288 LGYADGLMRA
-298 LGNRIQVAINNQL
+298 LGNRIQVAINDQL

-326 LNNIEAKEGD
+326 LNNIQAKEGD

-342 DKSTKANDAS
+342 DKSAKANDAS
-352 EIATLLNTIP
+352 EIAALLNTIP
-362 YEVISTLSKRLER
+362 YETISTLSKRLER
-375 VYVWNKIM
+375 IYI

>member
-1 MLKRASFVEVNTHS
+1 MLKRASFVEVNTAS
-15 LRHNFNAV
+15 LRHNFDAV

-40 AYGAGAL
+40 AYGAGAI

-70 ELRSHFSQT
+70 ELRSHFSKT
-79 PILILGYSPNA
+79 PILILGYSPNT

-109 AEIFSQMALKAKKR
+109 AEVFSQMALKSQKR

-135 RLGLEPN
+135 RLGLEPT

-192 LDQKIE
+192 LNQKIE

-229 MLYGFYPSNEMKES
+229 MLYGFYPSSEMKES
-243 SQTILKNVIS
+243 CPTILKNVIS

-259 QIKRVKKGEFIGYGE
+259 QIKRVKKGELIGYGK

-288 LGYADGLVRA
+288 LGYADGLVRD

-342 DKSTKANDAS
+342 NKSAKANDAS

-375 VYVWNKIM
+375 VYV

>member
-1 MLKRASFVEVNTHS
+1 MLKRASFVEVNSAS
-15 LRHNFNAV
+15 LRHNFSAV
-23 KNIVPKDACV
+23 KSIVPKDAHI

-40 AYGAGAL
+40 AYGAGAI

-70 ELRSHFSQT
+70 ELRSHFSKT

-100 SAMVFSLEQ
+100 SAMIFSLEQ
-109 AEIFSQMALKAKKR
+109 AEVFSQMALKSQKR

-142 FKSIETIKKIRALK
+142 FKSIEIIKKICALK
-156 GLEVE
+156 GLKIE

-168 NADANIKTHAKNQM
+168 NADAKIKTHAKNQM

-229 MLYGFYPSNEMKES
+229 MLYGFYPSNGMKES
-243 SQTILKNVIS
+243 CPTILKNVVS
-253 LKARIV
+253 LKAQIV
-259 QIKRVKKGEFIGYGE
+259 QIRSVKKGEFIGYGE

-288 LGYADGLVRA
+288 LGYADGLMRA

-326 LNNIEAKEGD
+326 LNNIQAKEGD

-342 DKSTKANDAS
+342 DKSAKANDAS
-352 EIATLLNTIP
+352 EIAALLNTIP
-362 YEVISTLSKRLER
+362 YETISTLSKRLER
-375 VYVWNKIM
+375 VYI

>member
-1 MLKRASFVEVNTHS
+1 MLKRASFVEVNTAS
-15 LRHNFNAV
+15 LRHNFSAV
-23 KNIVPKDACV
+23 KSIVPKDACV

-79 PILILGYSPNA
+79 PILILGYSPNT

-109 AEIFSQMALKAKKR
+109 AEVFSQVALKSQKR
-123 LKVHLKIDTGMH
+123 LKIHLKIDTGMH
-135 RLGLEPN
+135 RLGLEPT

-288 LGYADGLVRA
+288 LGYADGLARA

-326 LNNIEAKEGD
+326 LNDIQAKEGD

-342 DKSTKANDAS
+342 DKSARANDAS
-352 EIATLLNTIP
+352 EIAALLNTIP
-362 YEVISTLSKRLER
+362 YETISTLSKRLER
-375 VYVWNKIM
+375 VYI

>member
-1 MLKRASFVEVNTHS
+1 MLKRASFVEVDTAS
-15 LRHNFNAV
+15 LRHNFSAV
-23 KNIVPKDACV
+23 KSIVPKDACV

-40 AYGAGAL
+40 AYGVGAI

-70 ELRSHFSQT
+70 ELRSHFSKT

-100 SAMVFSLEQ
+100 SAMIFSLEQ
-109 AEIFSQMALKAKKR
+109 AEVFSQMALKSQKR

-156 GLEVE
+156 GLEIE

-168 NADANIKTHAKNQM
+168 NADAKIKTHAKNQM

-229 MLYGFYPSNEMKES
+229 MLYGFYPSNGMKES
-243 SQTILKNVIS
+243 CPTILKNVIS
-253 LKARIV
+253 LKAQIV
-259 QIKRVKKGEFIGYGE
+259 QIRSVKKGEFIGYGE

-288 LGYADGLVRA
+288 LGYADGLMRA

-326 LNNIEAKEGD
+326 LNNIQAKEGD

-352 EIATLLNTIP
+352 EIAALLNTIP
-362 YEVISTLSKRLER
+362 YETISTLSKRLER
-375 VYVWNKIM
+375 VYI